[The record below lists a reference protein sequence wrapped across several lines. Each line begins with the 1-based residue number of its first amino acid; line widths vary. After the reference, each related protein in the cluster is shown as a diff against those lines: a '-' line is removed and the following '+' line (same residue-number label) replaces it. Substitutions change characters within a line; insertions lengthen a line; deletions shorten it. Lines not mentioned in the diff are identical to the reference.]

1 MRLSD
6 IVVLGNNKRY
16 ILTNKYQLNNNIY
29 YLAYELLNEEKKE
42 NFVFVKEVYDDGYYV
57 ILEKNEDI
65 LVKLISQKIHKLF
78 MDFFMTKCLTH
89 HNLCGKISLEKGVK
103 IWN

>member
-6 IVVLGNNKRY
+6 IVVLENNKRY

-29 YLAYELLNEEKKE
+29 YLAYEILNEEKTE

-65 LVKLISQKIHKLF
+65 LVKLISQK
-78 MDFFMTKCLTH
+78 
-89 HNLCGKISLEKGVK
+89 NS
-103 IWN
+103 

>member
-6 IVVLGNNKRY
+6 IVVLENNKRY

-29 YLAYELLNEEKKE
+29 YLAYEILNEEKTE

-65 LVKLISQKIHKLF
+65 LIKLISQK
-78 MDFFMTKCLTH
+78 
-89 HNLCGKISLEKGVK
+89 NS
-103 IWN
+103 